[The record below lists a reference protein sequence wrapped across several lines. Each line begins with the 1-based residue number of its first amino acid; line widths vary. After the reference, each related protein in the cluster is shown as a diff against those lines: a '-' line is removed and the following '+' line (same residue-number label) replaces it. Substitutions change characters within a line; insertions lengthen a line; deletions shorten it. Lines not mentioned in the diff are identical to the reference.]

1 MESTKTAKQ
10 ASVQSVAKKIGDQV
24 RKAQSLASSDGDTG
38 FEKTL
43 SSLTRRAK
51 SLQTGLA
58 RLPESTD
65 ALRASGD
72 KLNASVFLFVEA
84 ARKVSEVQVFLFFFF
99 FLVCLFR
106 RREWLRRAGGERWIG
121 RRSTCTRFCQL

>member
-1 MESTKTAKQ
+1 MESNKVAKK

-24 RKAQSLASSDGDTG
+24 RKAQSLASSDGEAG

-51 SLQTGLA
+51 TLQTGLA

-84 ARKVSEVQVFLFFFF
+84 ARKVRALRVFFFF
-99 FLVCLFR
+99 FLFVCSAGAGGSG
-106 RREWLRRAGGERWIG
+106 ERAGRDGSG
-121 RRSTCTRFCQL
+121 GV